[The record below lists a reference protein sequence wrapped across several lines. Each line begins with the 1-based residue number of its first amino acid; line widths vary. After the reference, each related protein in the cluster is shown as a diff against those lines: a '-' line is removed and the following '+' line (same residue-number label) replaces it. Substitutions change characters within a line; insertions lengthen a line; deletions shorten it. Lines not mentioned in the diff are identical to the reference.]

1 MHFAYCALSNT
12 SLAGGDGPHE
22 AVMEA
27 DEPLLEVER
36 PLVPEDQ
43 SGDHFERHKG
53 VNGPDGRV
61 RFMQLFSL
69 DVGGTQQV
77 LTR

>member
-22 AVMEA
+22 AVVEA

-36 PLVPEDQ
+36 PLVPKDQ
-43 SGDHFERHKG
+43 SSNHFERHKG
-53 VNGPDGRV
+53 VNGPDRRV
-61 RFMQLFSL
+61 RFIPLFSL
-69 DVGGTQQV
+69 DDGTQQV
-77 LTR
+77 FTR

>member
-22 AVMEA
+22 AVVEA

-36 PLVPEDQ
+36 PLVPEPQ
-43 SGDHFERHKG
+43 LRNHL
-53 VNGPDGRV
+53 GRLK
-61 RFMQLFSL
+61 FLHSNKLTLISSL
-69 DVGGTQQV
+69 RLKNSLV
-77 LTR
+77 

>member
-22 AVMEA
+22 AVVEA

-36 PLVPEDQ
+36 PLVPE
-43 SGDHFERHKG
+43 
-53 VNGPDGRV
+53 P
-61 RFMQLFSL
+61 QLRNHLGSAQTL
-69 DVGGTQQV
+69 TQ
-77 LTR
+77 